1 MKEKLLDN
9 LIYILII
16 LLFMATLV
24 ELEIPFEQVF
34 KFSRILLCIFKRG
47 G

>member
-34 KFSRILLCIFKRG
+34 KF
-47 G
+47 